1 MKYFGRISDPK
12 DLITK
17 EYADGKLAP
26 AEASATASQAY
37 AVGEYFI
44 YNNELYRAT
53 ADIAQGA
60 TITPNANC
68 TVATVGEELKSLKT
82 SVSSGKALVA
92 AAVTDMG
99 VPTAANATFQ
109 IIANNVRAIGIG
121 SNLSIVVEAP
131 TGSTITAVGTKS
143 AAVYAGAETSPG
155 NYVITV
161 PQEDTY
167 DVTCVY
173 NTFSLHDT
181 VIVAISR
188 TAFATYADSSGTLY
202 LLNTD
207 SVENET
213 LYTSGRVIDETLY
226 VD

>member
-1 MKYFGRISDPK
+1 MKYLGRISDPK

-17 EYADGKLAP
+17 EYADGLLAP
-26 AEASATASQAY
+26 TELNNAASQAY
-37 AVGEYFI
+37 AIGDYFI
-44 YNNELYRAT
+44 YSNTLHRAT
-53 ADIAQGA
+53 AAIASGG
-60 TITPNANC
+60 TITPNGNC
-68 TVATVGEELKSLKT
+68 VAVTVGEELESLKT

-109 IIANNVRAIGIG
+109 IIANNVRAIGSG
-121 SNLSIVVEAP
+121 AYLSIIVEAP

-143 AAVYAGAETSPG
+143 ATVYNGAETSTG
-155 NYVITV
+155 HYVIPVTA
-161 PQEDTY
+161 EDTY
-167 DVTCVY
+167 TVTCVY
-173 NTFSLHDT
+173 GVYSLQNT

-188 TAFATYADSSGTLY
+188 TAFATYAENDTLY

-213 LYTSGRVIDETLY
+213 LYTSGTVVGETLY